1 MDVEGKLKLYAR
13 FVEENIPTNRRLK
26 AHRLYYRTLEEEQFK
41 RNSFMCI
48 N

>member
-26 AHRLYYRTLEEEQFK
+26 AHRLYYLLNLRGGTV
-41 RNSFMCI
+41 
-48 N
+48 

>member
-13 FVEENIPTNRRLK
+13 FVEENISTNRWLK
-26 AHRLYYRTLEEEQFK
+26 AHRIYYRAVEEEQFK
-41 RNSFMCI
+41 RKSFMCI